1 MKTKLL
7 RTLLLITMFATVTP
21 SMSFAATTDPAVE
34 QKEAYVRQL
43 TTRLEEI
50 KAMDTKSMSREEKK
64 VLRTEVKAIKKE
76 LKEVSGGVY
85 LSIGAILIIA
95 LLLIL
100 LL

>member
-1 MKTKLL
+1 MKTKFF
-7 RTLLLITMFATVTP
+7 RTLLLIAMFATVAP
-21 SMSFAATTDPAVE
+21 SMSFATTTDPVAE
-34 QKEAYVRQL
+34 TKEAYARQL
-43 TTRLEEI
+43 TSRLEEI
-50 KAMDTKSMSREEKK
+50 KAMDTKNMSREEKK